1 MTAASPDGH
10 GLWLGD
16 TRLLSEFRLLLL
28 INGIGIEPEAVRY
41 RGEAGRLMFELA
53 AGDLQ
58 VIRERYLD
66 RGLHERITFTNKGSS
81 AVSCDIALEFG
92 ADHAAMLAVR
102 GIVRWPP
109 RHAGRSARSGSEPA
123 GRGDPDVRIRP
134 EGKRHHVDLIPGQ
147 AFSLVIDVPADGGAA
162 TSDFDAGLARVRD
175 SYRSWADDCAAFE
188 TDNPT
193 LNELLAQ
200 SRDDMRMLLD
210 RYPTGIYPTGG
221 MPWFA
226 VPFGRDA
233 LIASSFVLPM
243 NPEVARG
250 ALRFLAAHQGR
261 RVDPRT
267 EEEPGKILH
276 EVRDGEV
283 VEKGLWPHI
292 LYGTI
297 DATPLFLCVLA
308 DAVDWTGD
316 TALLDELWPNAEAAL
331 EWCEAYGDKDR
342 DGYIEYGIG
351 IEARNQGWKDSDD
364 SLTNVDGTDV
374 SRPAALCEVQGYLYR
389 ALMGMARR
397 RPELKARAS
406 ELQRRFDRDFWIPR
420 ESFIA
425 QALDGGKRR
434 IEAVTS
440 NPGHCLWSGILSPAH
455 ARAVAAR
462 LVAPDLFSG
471 WGIRTL
477 STRAINYLPRS
488 YHNGSVWPHD
498 TAIAAA
504 GLRDSGFP
512 AEAELVARA
521 TLEAGMAYADRRL
534 PELFSGTAR
543 GLGAPED
550 YEASCRPQNWGAA
563 SAFSM
568 VSTLLGLQADASRGR
583 LRIAPVETAL
593 WKRLEVTG
601 LHFAG
606 QRLDFSVEGSRVKV
620 GRVPRGIE
628 VDISPG

>member
-1 MTAASPDGH
+1 
-10 GLWLGD
+10 
-16 TRLLSEFRLLLL
+16 
-28 INGIGIEPEAVRY
+28 V
-41 RGEAGRLMFELA
+41 
-53 AGDLQ
+53 
-58 VIRERYLD
+58 
-66 RGLHERITFTNKGSS
+66 
-81 AVSCDIALEFG
+81 
-92 ADHAAMLAVR
+92 
-102 GIVRWPP
+102 
-109 RHAGRSARSGSEPA
+109 
-123 GRGDPDVRIRP
+123 
-134 EGKRHHVDLIPGQ
+134 
-147 AFSLVIDVPADGGAA
+147 
-162 TSDFDAGLARVRD
+162 
-175 SYRSWADDCAAFE
+175 WADDCAAFE

-193 LNELLAQ
+193 LNELLEQ
-200 SRDDMRMLLD
+200 SREDMRMLLD

-250 ALRFLAAHQGR
+250 ALRFLAAHQGL

-297 DATPLFLCVLA
+297 DATPLFLCALA
-308 DAVDWTGD
+308 DTVDWTGD

-331 EWCEAYGDKDR
+331 AWCDAYGDRDA

-351 IEARNQGWKDSDD
+351 IEARNEGWKDSGD

-397 RPELKARAS
+397 RPELEGRAF
-406 ELQRRFDRDFWIPR
+406 ELRRRFDRDFWMPR
-420 ESFIA
+420 ERFIA

-434 IEAVTS
+434 VEAVAS
-440 NPGHCLWSGILSPAH
+440 NPGHCLWSGILSPPS

-477 STRAINYLPRS
+477 STRAINYDPRS

-498 TAIAAA
+498 NAIAAA
-504 GLRDSGFP
+504 GLRASGFRGK
-512 AEAELVARA
+512 AERVARA

-534 PELFSGTAR
+534 PELFSGATR
-543 GLGAPED
+543 TPGKAPED

-606 QRLDFSVEGSRVKV
+606 QRLDFSVEGSRVKL
-620 GRVPRGIE
+620 GRVPPGIE
-628 VDISPG
+628 VEIAAS

>member
-1 MTAASPDGH
+1 MTAASPDGQ

-16 TRLLSEFRLLLL
+16 TRLLSEFRLLVD
-28 INGIGIEPEAVRY
+28 GIEPDAVRY
-41 RGEAGRLMFELA
+41 RGEAGWLSFELA

-58 VIRERYLD
+58 VVRERYVD
-66 RGLHERITFTNKGSS
+66 RGLHERITFTNRSSS
-81 AVSCDIALEFG
+81 AIHANIALEFG
-92 ADHAAMLAVR
+92 SDHAAMLAVR
-102 GIVRWPP
+102 GIVRDLPVSP
-109 RHAGRSARSGSEPA
+109 SIEPE
-123 GRGDPDVRIRP
+123 VRVQP
-134 EGKRHHVDLIPGQ
+134 QGKRHHIALPPGQ
-147 AFSLVIDVPADGGAA
+147 SSSLVIDVPAGAREEA
-162 TSDFDAGLARVRD
+162 SDFDAGLERIRD
-175 SYRSWADDCAAFE
+175 SYRSWANDCAAFE
-188 TDNPT
+188 TDNST

-233 LIASSFVLPM
+233 LMTSSFVLPM

-261 RVDPRT
+261 RVDPHT

-276 EVRDGEV
+276 EVRDGDV
-283 VEKGLWPHI
+283 VAKGLWPHI

-297 DATPLFLCVLA
+297 DATPLFLCTLA

-316 TALLDELWPNAEAAL
+316 TQLLDELWPNAEAAL
-331 EWCEAYGDKDR
+331 AWCDAFGDRDG
-342 DGYIEYGIG
+342 DGYIEHGIG
-351 IEARNQGWKDSDD
+351 IEARNEGWKDSGD

-389 ALMGMARR
+389 ALLSLARR

-406 ELQRRFDRDFWIPR
+406 ELQRRFNRDFWIPR
-420 ESFIA
+420 EAFIA
-425 QALDGGKRR
+425 QALDGTKQRV
-434 IEAVTS
+434 EAITS
-440 NPGHCLWSGILSPAH
+440 NPGHCLWTGILSPAS

-477 STRAINYLPRS
+477 STRAINYHPRS

-498 TAIAAA
+498 NAIAAA
-504 GLRDSGFP
+504 GLRTSGFP
-512 AEAELVARA
+512 AAAELVARA
-521 TLEAGMAYADRRL
+521 NLEAGMAYADRRL
-534 PELFSGTAR
+534 PELFSGAERT
-543 GLGAPED
+543 LGKTPED
-550 YEASCRPQNWGAA
+550 YAASCRPQNWGAA

-601 LHFAG
+601 LHFG
-606 QRLDFSVEGSRVKV
+606 GHRLDFSVEGTRVKL
-620 GRVPRGIE
+620 GRVPPGVE
-628 VDISPG
+628 VELGRS